1 MRILLIGG
9 TGAIGTHLAN
19 VLAEM
24 GHTVVVTS
32 RKPHESKG
40 LIEYRQGN
48 AKNTD
53 FLISVLRENWDT
65 IVDFMNYTTNEF
77 SQRVGLLLN
86 FTSQYIFLSSAR
98 VYEKNKE
105 AITEE
110 SLRLLDSSTDEVYL
124 STDEYALS
132 KAREENMLRSAH
144 KRNWVIIRPYITYS
158 ESRLQ
163 LGNFEKEHW
172 LYRALK
178 GRTIVFSK
186 DINNRLT
193 TLTYGLD
200 VAKGIASLVG
210 NTDTLGEIYNITCD
224 YTVKWSEILDIYL
237 DTLEE
242 KLGYRPKVIY
252 QDLETFLKWN
262 EGKYQ
267 IIYDRLFDRKFNCS
281 KINKYINTKDFI
293 HVREGLRKCLNEFLS
308 EPRFGKINWKLE
320 AIKDR
325 YTGERTPLSEI
336 NGYKQKLKYLLYR
349 YLKVI

>member
-9 TGAIGTHLAN
+9 TGAIGSHLAN

-24 GHTVVVTS
+24 GHNVVVTS
-32 RKPHESKG
+32 RKPHESNG
-40 LIEYRQGN
+40 LIEYRKGN

-53 FLISVLRENWDT
+53 FLISVLRENWDS
-65 IVDFMNYTTNEF
+65 IVDFMNYTTFEF

-86 FTSQYIFLSSAR
+86 FTTQYIFLSSAR
-98 VYEKNKE
+98 VYNESKE

-110 SLRLLDSSTDEVYL
+110 AFRLLDSSTDDAFL
-124 STDEYALS
+124 STDAYSLS
-132 KAREENMLRSAH
+132 KARQEDMLRSAH
-144 KRNWVIIRPYITYS
+144 KKNWVIIRPYITYS

-163 LGNFEKEHW
+163 LGTFEKEHW

-210 NTDTLGEIYNITCD
+210 NPDSFGEVYNITCD
-224 YTVKWSEILDIYL
+224 YAVKWSEILNIYL

-252 QDLETFLKWN
+252 QDMKTFLKWN
-262 EGKYQ
+262 EGK
-267 IIYDRLFDRKFNCS
+267 LGFN
-281 KINKYINTKDFI
+281 
-293 HVREGLRKCLNEFLS
+293 R
-308 EPRFGKINWKLE
+308 
-320 AIKDR
+320 
-325 YTGERTPLSEI
+325 
-336 NGYKQKLKYLLYR
+336 
-349 YLKVI
+349 